1 MVVDV
6 NELKLVDGHLI
17 VRYNEGNMGLYVEN
31 CYIEDGNLFV
41 KYKKEDGSMAV
52 KDLGKVVGDPGP
64 QGPAGKRGPEGPQG
78 PAGERGEQ
86 GPQGPAG
93 ERGEQGPAGDR
104 GPQGPQGAAGKNGIS
119 PTFRIDE
126 NGHLLADYD
135 NPYTGE

>member
-64 QGPAGKRGPEGPQG
+64 QGPQGPAGQDGAQGAQGPAGERGPQGEQGAQG

-86 GPQGPAG
+86 GPQGP
-93 ERGEQGPAGDR
+93 
-104 GPQGPQGAAGKNGIS
+104 AGKNGIS

>member
-1 MVVDV
+1 
-6 NELKLVDGHLI
+6 
-17 VRYNEGNMGLYVEN
+17 MGLYVEN
-31 CYIEDGNLFV
+31 CYIENGNLFV
-41 KYKKEDGSMAV
+41 KYKKEDGSVAV

-64 QGPAGKRGPEGPQG
+64 QGPQG
-78 PAGERGEQ
+78 PAGENGEQ

-93 ERGEQGPAGDR
+93 ERGPQGEQGPAGQK
-104 GPQGPQGAAGKNGIS
+104 GAQGAQGPAGKNGIS

>member
-1 MVVDV
+1 MLVDV

-31 CYIEDGNLFV
+31 CYIENGNLFV
-41 KYKKEDGSMAV
+41 KYTGEDGTVAV

-64 QGPAGKRGPEGPQG
+64 QGPQG
-78 PAGERGEQ
+78 PAGEDGAQ

-93 ERGEQGPAGDR
+93 ERG
-104 GPQGPQGAAGKNGIS
+104 PQGPQGPAGQKGEQGAQGPAGKNGIS

>member
-1 MVVDV
+1 
-6 NELKLVDGHLI
+6 
-17 VRYNEGNMGLYVEN
+17 MGLYVEN

-41 KYKKEDGSMAV
+41 KYVKEDGSVAV

-64 QGPAGKRGPEGPQG
+64 QGPAGE
-78 PAGERGEQ
+78 
-86 GPQGPAG
+86 
-93 ERGEQGPAGDR
+93 R
-104 GPQGPQGAAGKNGIS
+104 GPQGPQGAAGERGPQGPQGAAGENGIS

>member
-1 MVVDV
+1 MDV
-6 NELKLVDGHLI
+6 NELQLSDGHLI

-41 KYKKEDGSMAV
+41 KYVKEDGSVAV

-64 QGPAGKRGPEGPQG
+64 QGPQGAAGERGPQG
-78 PAGERGEQ
+78 PQGAAGDP
-86 GPQGPAG
+86 GPQG
-93 ERGEQGPAGDR
+93 ER
-104 GPQGPQGAAGKNGIS
+104 GPQGAAGKNGIS

>member
-1 MVVDV
+1 MLVDV

-31 CYIEDGNLFV
+31 CYIDNGNLFV
-41 KYKKEDGSMAV
+41 KYTGEDGTVAV

-64 QGPAGKRGPEGPQG
+64 QGPAGQK
-78 PAGERGEQ
+78 GEQ
-86 GPQGPAG
+86 GAQGP
-93 ERGEQGPAGDR
+93 
-104 GPQGPQGAAGKNGIS
+104 AGKNGIS

>member
-1 MVVDV
+1 M
-6 NELKLVDGHLI
+6 NELQLIDGHLI

-31 CYIEDGNLFV
+31 CYIENGNLYV
-41 KYKKEDGSMAV
+41 KYVKEDGTMAV
-52 KDLGKVVGDPGP
+52 KDLGKVV
-64 QGPAGKRGPEGPQG
+64 
-78 PAGERGEQ
+78 GEQ

-93 ERGEQGPAGDR
+93 ERG
-104 GPQGPQGAAGKNGIS
+104 PQGAQGTAGENGIS

>member
-1 MVVDV
+1 
-6 NELKLVDGHLI
+6 
-17 VRYNEGNMGLYVEN
+17 MGLYVEN
-31 CYIEDGNLFV
+31 CYIQDGNLFV

-52 KDLGKVVGDPGP
+52 KDLGKVVGDPG
-64 QGPAGKRGPEGPQG
+64 A
-78 PAGERGEQ
+78 Q

-93 ERGEQGPAGDR
+93 ERGPQGEQGPQGPAGQKGAQ
-104 GPQGPQGAAGKNGIS
+104 GPQGPAGQNGIS